1 MVCNL
6 RHISILA
13 AAAVVSSCATTDRSV
28 GLDPGIEVSALE
40 QLPAPR
46 GANFHTIGSQET
58 LQIEVVGAPTLSGTF
73 LTDIDGRLAF
83 PLIGTVDIAGKSPAD
98 AGRIIADGL
107 RGAYLRDPQVRVIP
121 KDSPVPSISIGG
133 QVRKPGSYPA
143 AGQPTLLRLVNQAEG
158 LTQYAR
164 LDDVLI
170 MRTVADQRYIGV
182 YNLGAIQRGNYTDP
196 QLFANDIV
204 MVGDSPERRRLEVLL
219 QVLPPIV
226 TTAAILISQQ

>member
-6 RHISILA
+6 RHIAILA
-13 AAAVVSSCATTDRSV
+13 VAVLASSCATDRSV
-28 GLDPGIEVSALE
+28 GLDPGIEVTALDE
-40 QLPAPR
+40 MPAPR
-46 GANFHTIGSQET
+46 DANFYMIGPQET
-58 LQIEVVGAPTLSGTF
+58 LQVEVVGAPTLSGTF
-73 LTDIDGRLAF
+73 ITDIDGRLTF
-83 PLIGTVDIAGKSPAD
+83 PLIGTVDTAGKSPTD
-98 AGRIIADGL
+98 AGRMIADGL
-107 RGAYLRDPQVRVIP
+107 RGSYLRDPQVRVIP
-121 KDSPVPSISIGG
+121 KDTPVPLISIGG
-133 QVRKPGSYPA
+133 QVRKPGNYPA

-196 QLFANDIV
+196 QLFPNDIV

-219 QVLPPIV
+219 QVLPPIL
-226 TTAAILISQQ
+226 TTAVILIAQQR